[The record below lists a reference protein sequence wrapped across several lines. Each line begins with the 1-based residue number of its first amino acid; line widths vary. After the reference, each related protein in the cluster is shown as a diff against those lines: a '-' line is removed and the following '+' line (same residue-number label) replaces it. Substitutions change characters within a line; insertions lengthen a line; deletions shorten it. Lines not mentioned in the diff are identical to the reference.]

1 MKLALG
7 TVQFGIPYGVAN
19 STGQVLESEVLS
31 ILNHAKSLS
40 MDTLDTAIAYGESEN
55 CLGRVG
61 VTDWN
66 VITKLPEIPNNCPN
80 LAEWI
85 RASLQCSLN
94 RLGISKVSALLLHR
108 SSQLL
113 DADKADLWPTL
124 LQLKIEGLVDKIGV
138 SIYTPEELT
147 PLWPLF
153 KLDLIQAPYNIFD
166 RSLVESGWLQTMH
179 INAVEVHVRSIFL
192 QGLLFMSSR
201 TRPKKFARFQPL
213 FDRWDGW
220 LKDNRI
226 SALQACILFAL
237 SEPRISRVVVG
248 VDSLD
253 QLKEISTATVDRQ
266 IDFPADIYST
276 DQKLIN
282 PSNWSSL

>member
-1 MKLALG
+1 
-7 TVQFGIPYGVAN
+7 
-19 STGQVLESEVLS
+19 
-31 ILNHAKSLS
+31 
-40 MDTLDTAIAYGESEN
+40 
-55 CLGRVG
+55 
-61 VTDWN
+61 
-66 VITKLPEIPNNCPN
+66 
-80 LAEWI
+80 
-85 RASLQCSLN
+85 
-94 RLGISKVSALLLHR
+94 
-108 SSQLL
+108 
-113 DADKADLWPTL
+113 
-124 LQLKIEGLVDKIGV
+124 
-138 SIYTPEELT
+138 
-147 PLWPLF
+147 
-153 KLDLIQAPYNIFD
+153 
-166 RSLVESGWLQTMH
+166 MH
-179 INAVEVHVRSIFL
+179 TNGVEVHVRSIFL

-201 TRPKKFARFQPL
+201 TRPKKFARFQHL